1 MQIKL
6 FEEEQKKKTALNPTT
21 LSFKYLI
28 ENVSIKEGF
37 HFWEFP
43 SFQVDMVKLIQQQAN
58 SDNLF
63 IWFHEDYFDYLK
75 AADFALALRKSL
87 MQ

>member
-37 HFWEFP
+37 HFGDFP
-43 SFQVDMVKLIQQQAN
+43 SFQVEMVKLVQEQAN
-58 SDNLF
+58 QTTSSFVSLR
-63 IWFHEDYFDYLK
+63 IIYLK